1 MYVRF
6 GGGAASARRRAA
18 GGTDRAESCRAE
30 GRECRMLQLAC
41 AWADAHYLASGSTE
55 YQPVIQRPSAWGGEG
70 TPEVSEYC
78 AAELGALQG
87 TGIAAARALIADALD
102 LRYRLPRLWNR
113 VLTGGVRAWQAR
125 KIAEE
130 TRPLSWEA
138 CADVDHALSDFVDTM
153 PWPRFATLLSAAILQ
168 AGPAAAAE
176 RAERARSTQDVF
188 SFDSEDGLKTIIA
201 KAAAGDAIWFMATV
215 NRIADILAAEGDTDP
230 VGARRARA
238 IGILAQ
244 PAEALRLLIEHQ
256 HDPDQQDDSA
266 EPADPNATAE
276 EIPACQPEPDL
287 APEPG
292 AASKPHPASE
302 PEDASP
308 ETASEPEPAWESEA
322 EVETDNHQS
331 LSMTVPPE
339 FDAKGARPRV
349 ILHFHLAE
357 AALRTGHAIVRPEDG
372 DLITLDQLVEF
383 LGRSRCQVRI
393 QPVLN
398 PTAVAPVD
406 GYEIPA
412 QLRAAVR
419 ALQVADVFPFGTC
432 LSQDMDLDHTERYLP
447 MDYGGPPGQTRLGNL
462 GPMARPG
469 HRAVTHGGW
478 QKHQPEPG
486 HFVHRSPIGYVYLVT
501 NQGTL
506 ALGRTNF
513 SNAVWQ
519 ASIPKPDVIPA

>member
-1 MYVRF
+1 MFDSGVELPAL
-6 GGGAASARRRAA
+6 GAAQLA
-18 GGTDRAESCRAE
+18 GLIEQNHTELKT
-30 GRECRMLQLAC
+30 RECRMLQLAC
-41 AWADAHYLASGSTE
+41 AWADAHYLDSGSTE
-55 YQPVIQRPSAWGGEG
+55 YQPLIQRACAWGGEG

-125 KIAEE
+125 KIAEQ
-130 TRPLSWEA
+130 TRPLTWQA
-138 CADVDHALSDFVDTM
+138 CADVDHALSDFVDMM
-153 PWPRFATLLSAAILQ
+153 PWPRFAKILSAAILQ
-168 AGPAAAAE
+168 ADPAAAAE
-176 RAERARSTQDVF
+176 RAERARATQDVF

-215 NRIADILAAEGDTDP
+215 NRIADLLAAEGDTDP
-230 VGARRARA
+230 IGARRARA

-256 HDPDQQDDSA
+256 HDPDQAAKSNEPGETATAADPKKPNESA
-266 EPADPNATAE
+266 EPREPTKSGEPTESGEPTDTVDDAMPEPEAE
-276 EIPACQPEPDL
+276 EA
-287 APEPG
+287 APE
-292 AASKPHPASE
+292 A
-302 PEDASP
+302 
-308 ETASEPEPAWESEA
+308 EA
-322 EVETDNHQS
+322 DDHQS
-331 LSMTVPPE
+331 LSMTVPPGFE
-339 FDAKGARPRV
+339 AKAARPRV
-349 ILHFHLAE
+349 VLHFHLAE
-357 AALRTGHAIVRPEDG
+357 AALRTGQAIVRPENG
-372 DLITLDQLVEF
+372 GPITLHQLMEF

-398 PTAVAPVD
+398 PTAIAAVD
-406 GYEIPA
+406 SYEIPA

-432 LSQDMDLDHTERYLP
+432 LSENMDLDHTERYVP

-462 GPMARPG
+462 GPIARAG

-478 QKHQPEPG
+478 QKHQPESG
-486 HFVHRSPIGYVYLVT
+486 YFVHRSPIGYVYLVT

-506 ALGRTNF
+506 ALSRTNF
-513 SNAVWQ
+513 SNAVWE
-519 ASIPKPDVIPA
+519 ASNPKPAAIPA